1 MKYNSIIDAID
12 AHIDNLVTAEVI
24 EDDSIK
30 SQDVAVAIANLNN
43 VYAGILEEDP
53 PTGAPNTVADQ
64 LSVLLGYVEKF
75 IELIADDTTTTT
87 PDPGTTTPDPGTT
100 TPDPEPSNP

>member
-1 MKYNSIIDAID
+1 MMYNSIIDAID

-53 PTGAPNTVADQ
+53 PTGAPYTVADQ

-75 IELIADDTTTTT
+75 IDLIADDTTTTT
-87 PDPGTTTPDPGTT
+87 PDPTSPDPTA
-100 TPDPEPSNP
+100 PDPSPSNP